1 MTPGAE
7 RRGAPREGRGGAPRE
22 GREDRSL
29 TWPRVSVAIAVLLVL
44 AFVVPYGAVQA
55 LHTKRLR
62 AADEGTRA
70 IAERLKTSVDVRP
83 SGIPAG
89 TEVLAGPGDRPV
101 VTDERWNSA
110 TSVPLARL
118 FPALSSHDPAAQPD
132 PWGNAYLVNV
142 AALSAGTVWV
152 LSAGP
157 DGIVQTPF
165 VSQGAPLGDD
175 RAAAIR

>member
-1 MTPGAE
+1 MAPDPG
-7 RRGAPREGRGGAPRE
+7 RRSAPREG
-22 GREDRSL
+22 DRSL
-29 TWPRVSVAIAVLLVL
+29 TWPRVTALLAVIVVL
-44 AFVVPYGAVQA
+44 AFVLPYGAVRT
-55 LHTKRLR
+55 LHARRLR

-70 IAERLKTSVDVRP
+70 IAERLNVILAGQAP
-83 SGIPAG
+83 GIPAG

-101 VTDERWNSA
+101 VLDGPWNSA

-118 FPALSSHDPAAQPD
+118 DVSAQAD
-132 PWGNAYLVNV
+132 PWGNAYLVNI
-142 AALSAGTVWV
+142 AARQSAGTAWV

-175 RAAAIR
+175 RATPIR

>member
-1 MTPGAE
+1 MEQLNNTPV
-7 RRGAPREGRGGAPRE
+7 PREI
-22 GREDRSL
+22 L
-29 TWPRVSVAIAVLLVL
+29 TWPRVTAAIAVLLVL

-55 LHTKRLR
+55 LHKTRLR
-62 AADEGTRA
+62 SADEGTHA
-70 IAERLKTSVDVRP
+70 IAERLNTIIGGRS

-89 TEVLAGPGDRPV
+89 TEVLAGPGQRPV
-101 VTDERWNSA
+101 VSDERWNSA

-118 FPALSSHDPAAQPD
+118 LPVPWGDDPASQPD
-132 PWGNAYLVNV
+132 PWGNTYLVNV
-142 AALSAGTVWV
+142 AALSSAGTVWV

-165 VSQGAPLGDD
+165 VSQGPPLGDD

>member
-1 MTPGAE
+1 MAAG
-7 RRGAPREGRGGAPRE
+7 
-22 GREDRSL
+22 EDRSL

-55 LHTKRLR
+55 LHKKRLR

-70 IAERLKTSVDVRP
+70 IAERLKTIIAGRP
-83 SGIPAG
+83 SEIPAG

-101 VTDERWNSA
+101 VNDERWNSA

-118 FPALSSHDPAAQPD
+118 LPALSSDDPAAQPD

-142 AALSAGTVWV
+142 AALPSAGTVWV

-165 VSQGAPLGDD
+165 VSQGPPLGDD
-175 RAAAIR
+175 RAARLR

>member
-1 MTPGAE
+1 MAPGLG
-7 RRGAPREGRGGAPRE
+7 RRSAPREGG
-22 GREDRSL
+22 EDRAL
-29 TWPRVSVAIAVLLVL
+29 TWPRVTALVALILVL
-44 AFVVPYGAVQA
+44 AFAVPYGAVQA
-55 LHTKRLR
+55 LHKKRLR

-70 IAERLKTSVDVRP
+70 IAERLKPMIAGRLSE
-83 SGIPAG
+83 IPAG
-89 TEVLAGPGDRPV
+89 TEVLAGPGKRPV

-110 TSVPLARL
+110 TSVPFARL
-118 FPALSSHDPAAQPD
+118 LPALPIDDAASQPD

-142 AALSAGTVWV
+142 AALPSAGTVWV

-175 RAAAIR
+175 RAARLR